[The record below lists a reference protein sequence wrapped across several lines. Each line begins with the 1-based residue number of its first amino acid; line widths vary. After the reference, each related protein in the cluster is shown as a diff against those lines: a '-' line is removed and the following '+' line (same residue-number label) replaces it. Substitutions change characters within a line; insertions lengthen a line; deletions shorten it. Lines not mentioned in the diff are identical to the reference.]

1 MSGVRRPR
9 SDVRAGRPTSDVRAG
24 RPTSDVRAGRPTSD
38 VRAGRPTSEVLCR
51 ASYATPIGELLLL
64 ASARGLCGLEF
75 VKPGGHRWL
84 DRRLTRW
91 FAPYQIVDEGEAE
104 PSRSLDAARH
114 WLEVYFKDPRQ
125 ARTDAVPLDMR
136 GAPFERRVW
145 RALLDVPCGST
156 SSYGT
161 IARAVG
167 APDAARAVGAANGAN
182 PVSLIVPC
190 HRIIGS
196 NGSLTGYGGGLHRK
210 EWLLKHEGARLF

>member
-1 MSGVRRPR
+1 MSKCE
-9 SDVRAGRPTSDVRAG
+9 A
-24 RPTSDVRAGRPTSD
+24 
-38 VRAGRPTSEVLCR
+38 LCR
-51 ASYATPIGELLLL
+51 AFYTTPIGELLLL
-64 ASARGLCGLEF
+64 ASDRGLCGLEF
-75 VKPGGHRWL
+75 VKPDGHRWL
-84 DRRLTRW
+84 DRRLARW
-91 FAPYQIVDEGEAE
+91 FAPFELVDGSSPTLEAARGWLDLYFAE
-104 PSRSLDAARH
+104 PM
-114 WLEVYFKDPRQ
+114 
-125 ARTDAVPLDMR
+125 RTRVDSVPLDMR

-145 RALLDVPCGST
+145 RVLLDVPCGST
-156 SSYGT
+156 SSYGA

>member
-1 MSGVRRPR
+1 
-9 SDVRAGRPTSDVRAG
+9 
-24 RPTSDVRAGRPTSD
+24 
-38 VRAGRPTSEVLCR
+38 
-51 ASYATPIGELLLL
+51 LLLL
-64 ASARGLCGLEF
+64 ASDRGLCGLEF
-75 VKPGGHRWL
+75 VKPDGHRWL
-84 DRRLTRW
+84 DRRLARW
-91 FAPYQIVDEGEAE
+91 FAPYEIVEEGETE
-104 PSRSLDAARH
+104 PCRSLDAARR
-114 WLEVYFKDPRQ
+114 WLDFYFAEPLR
-125 ARTDAVPLDMR
+125 ARADTVQLDMR

-156 SSYGT
+156 TSYGA

-167 APDAARAVGAANGAN
+167 APDAARAVGAAHGAN

>member
-1 MSGVRRPR
+1 M
-9 SDVRAGRPTSDVRAG
+9 A
-24 RPTSDVRAGRPTSD
+24 
-38 VRAGRPTSEVLCR
+38 EILCR
-51 ASYATPIGELLLL
+51 AFYATPIGELLLL
-64 ASARGLCGLEF
+64 ASDRGLCGLEF

-84 DRRLTRW
+84 DRRLARW
-91 FAPYQIVDEGEAE
+91 FAPYEIVDEDSPALALRHTQGEVE
-104 PSRSLDAARH
+104 PRRSLDAARR
-114 WLEVYFKDPRQ
+114 WLDFYFAEPLR
-125 ARTDAVPLDMR
+125 ARAESVPLDMR

-156 SSYGT
+156 TSYGA